1 MNRQHGKFS
10 LRLAVLLLVSMLTAG
25 CGNLFQ
31 KSCQPPSAP
40 VRNLEDA
47 TWRLVATNNPSSRYR
62 DYDFIYTFEIWSFT
76 RQFEYTARLV
86 RRNRQ
91 FNNPIST
98 GTYDTDGQGV
108 MELRLT
114 APPSGGE
121 EGEEGGGG
129 GQSLGTFR
137 FNYSLGSKLE
147 LQDLNTGYTYSFYQ
161 FTGVVSPSSACVFR

>member
-1 MNRQHGKFS
+1 MNRHHGKFS
-10 LRLAVLLLVSMLTAG
+10 LRLALILLVSVLTSG

-31 KSCQPPSAP
+31 KQCQPASAP

-47 TWRLVATNNPSSRYR
+47 TWRLTFTNNPSSRYR
-62 DYDFIYTFEIWSFT
+62 DYDFIFTFEIWSFT
-76 RQFEYTARLV
+76 RQFEYSAKLV

-98 GTYDTDGQGV
+98 GTYDTNGDGT

-121 EGEEGGGG
+121 GEEGSSG

-147 LQDLNTGYTYSFYQ
+147 LQDSNTGFIYRFSQ
-161 FTGVVSPSSACVFR
+161 FTGVVSPSSACTF